1 MPNQVFFV
9 ISRTV
14 QTPGKPER
22 RQRLTPDLSRT
33 AILALASVFFLACTW
48 TSYAR
53 WANFEYRT
61 FDLAYYVQAIWQL
74 IHGRS
79 QVSVINV
86 PLLGNHVEPIV
97 FLFASFFAVFRHPMI
112 FVVVQNAALAS
123 MGPVGYSIAKR
134 FGFDGNRA
142 CLLAAALL
150 ITPTTGYIALHEFH
164 PEALTAPLL
173 LLLFHARLSNSLGRH
188 WLWFVAVLACKENM
202 ALLLIAYC
210 VVQCLIERK
219 RPVAEL
225 RTWYLW
231 PMGLAVLWLFL
242 CVQIIIPSLNSGN
255 IDYSTLYDRLGTSP
269 GNILRHA
276 VTQPQFIL
284 RAIAQSVTRGNL
296 IWALLFPF
304 LCLPLLRPQWL
315 VITIPI
321 VLQHLLSSRSSEW
334 TIYFHYAAPLL
345 PFFWISLA
353 EAIAVLSLA
362 KGMPVLLARGL
373 PCLVIIGCAAAQI
386 SLGPAAAIVSETMD
400 WPTGK
405 SERAR
410 KAAFIASIPPE
421 ASVLA
426 PFPYLAHLA
435 MREKLYSLHYVLKGL
450 KTLSHS
456 PYQPPPPTDFVLID
470 YHDSA
475 TFDASAGYYH
485 PTMRTVDGQI
495 IPSSDQLLHNFLK
508 PCSWVVDSC
517 NELSLLRQ
525 DKRAAA
531 IPSTEQGG
539 IIFEVGN
546 HTQLLN
552 IIKNGNAMSNQQF
565 LEIQMNWKFQS
576 KRDVFPWMFLRL
588 ARHGDDSHAV
598 LTKGLCAPEA
608 NGGLYHE
615 IWRITSTNGLAVGD
629 YSVEAI
635 FVDNSRLAWTESVDR
650 SNQQPTLLA
659 DPVPLG
665 NIRVIAETSQFK

>member
-1 MPNQVFFV
+1 M
-9 ISRTV
+9 
-14 QTPGKPER
+14 
-22 RQRLTPDLSRT
+22 
-33 AILALASVFFLACTW
+33 IL
-48 TSYAR
+48 
-53 WANFEYRT
+53 
-61 FDLAYYVQAIWQL
+61 
-74 IHGRS
+74 
-79 QVSVINV
+79 
-86 PLLGNHVEPIV
+86 
-97 FLFASFFAVFRHPMI
+97 
-112 FVVVQNAALAS
+112 VVVQNAALAS
-123 MGPVGYSIAKR
+123 MGPVSYSIAKR
-134 FGFDGNRA
+134 LGLDGNRA
-142 CLLAAALL
+142 CLLAGALL

-164 PEALTAPLL
+164 PEALTAPLF
-173 LLLFHARLSNSLGRH
+173 LLLFCARLSNSVRRH
-188 WLWFVAVLACKENM
+188 WLWFLAVLACKENM

-210 VVQCLIERK
+210 VVQGVIERK

-225 RTWYLW
+225 RAWYLW
-231 PMGLAVLWLFL
+231 PMGVAVLWFFL
-242 CVQIIIPSLNSGN
+242 CVQIITPSLNSGN
-255 IDYSTLYDRLGTSP
+255 IDYSMLYDRLGTSP

-276 VTQPQFIL
+276 LTQPQLIL
-284 RAIAQSVTRGNL
+284 HAIAQSVTHGNL

-315 VITIPI
+315 AITIP
-321 VLQHLLSSRSSEW
+321 VLLQHLLSSRSSEW

-353 EAIAVLSLA
+353 EAVAILSVA
-362 KGMPVLLARGL
+362 KPMPGLLARGL
-373 PCLVIIGCAAAQI
+373 VYFVIVGCAAAQI
-386 SLGPAAAIVSETMD
+386 SFGPAARMVSETMD
-400 WPTGK
+400 WSSGK
-405 SERAR
+405 SERTR
-410 KAAFIASIPPE
+410 KAAFIARIPPA

-426 PFPYLAHLA
+426 PLPYLAHLA

-485 PTMRTVDGQI
+485 PMMRTVDGQI
-495 IPSSDQLLHNFLK
+495 IPSSDRLLHDFLK

-531 IPSTEQGG
+531 TPPTQQRG

-546 HTQLLN
+546 HTQLLS
-552 IIKNGNAMSNQQF
+552 ISKNGNVISDQQS
-565 LEIQMNWKFQS
+565 LEIQMDWKFQNE
-576 KRDVFPWMFLRL
+576 RDAFPWMFLRL
-588 ARHGDDSHAV
+588 ARYGYDGHAV

-608 NGGLYHE
+608 NSGPYHE
-615 IWRITSTNGLAVGD
+615 IWRITSVNGLAAGD

-635 FVDNSRLAWTESVDR
+635 FVDNSRLAWAEGVDPR
-650 SNQQPTLLA
+650 NQQPTTLLS

-665 NIRVIAETSQFK
+665 NIRVIAETNRFK